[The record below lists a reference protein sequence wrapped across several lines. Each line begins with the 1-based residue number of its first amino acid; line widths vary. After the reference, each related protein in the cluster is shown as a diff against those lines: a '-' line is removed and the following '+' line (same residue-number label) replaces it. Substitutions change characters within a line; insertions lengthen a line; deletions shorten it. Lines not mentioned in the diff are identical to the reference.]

1 MNVATP
7 SRTVWSDAMAAL
19 AHSGTRE
26 QLPANGVVNLTAERR
41 MWLAETGAIDVFAV
55 EREADGRLGRRHH
68 LHTVTAPG
76 LLLGMSQSG
85 AEPSNVEM
93 LAVSR
98 GAALLALD
106 GTVLGGAAPVSST
119 VQAPLAWLLDR
130 WIEGIGGGLARNFAP
145 RSTLTAPLAPGG
157 QVMVQEGSVISGHK
171 GVVWTHITAGSG
183 HYMGIDAMAA
193 DGQAMIPLSP
203 DTWLAPADGL
213 TVTGYPTHALVVT
226 ANWWLH
232 LQAFHNSYL
241 HCLVLSLDN
250 QRKMEGWRL
259 QKRAGKIADAL
270 GVTFDRFARLVGVS
284 TETSI
289 GESPDNALAVACA
302 TVCRPLGIVIEQSPQ
317 LIRRRG
323 DDRPLTVEEV
333 ARAARIRARQVALR
347 GDWWSQD
354 LGPLLVFAG
363 DDGRPLALI
372 PAPKGGYRITD
383 PANGVEMEMDVA
395 IAESLSP
402 LGWTFYAP
410 LPDGP
415 IKAMDLLWLGLRHQ
429 KRDIA
434 VALLAGALGGFMG
447 MMLPIATA
455 SVFQTIIPG
464 HHTSQLVQVGLALV
478 VVAAATTIFKITGD
492 VALLR
497 IEGRIAGTLQ
507 AGVIDRLLRL
517 PSSFFSLYST
527 GDLAQRTLTVE
538 AVRKAMTGLVLSSFL
553 AGIFSIF
560 SFGLLFYY
568 QPMAAL
574 VAGLLLAIMLG
585 LSVWVGIRQL
595 QTLFEGEAL
604 SGNIVSLVLQ
614 LISSIQ
620 KLRMAGAEDR
630 AFVLW
635 GKTFAELRTRAAK
648 SRRIANMHATF
659 MAGWD
664 IISLAVV
671 FLVVSMAAGA
681 KLETGQFLAFVS
693 AFTMFIGALTQVSRA
708 VIQCIN
714 VKPMIDRTKPLLE
727 AIPEVDATKE
737 DPGRLTGDIEVNSVY
752 FRYDHESPRV
762 LNGLTLQIHPGQFV
776 ALVGP
781 SGCGKS
787 TLMKLLLGFEQPEA
801 GGIFLDGHDLRT
813 LDVQAVRRQIG
824 VVLQSGRVMP
834 GSIYEN
840 IKGAADA
847 TVDDAWEAARMAGLE
862 DDIRAM
868 PMGMHTMLTEGSA
881 ALSGGQVQRML
892 IARAVV
898 AKPRLLL
905 FDEATSALD
914 NRTQAIVTESLSK
927 LSVTRIA
934 IAHRLSTV
942 KDADRIY
949 VLNEGRV
956 AETGSYDELMD
967 KNGMFC
973 ELARRQL
980 T

>member
-1 MNVATP
+1 
-7 SRTVWSDAMAAL
+7 MAAL
-19 AHSGTRE
+19 IAAGTRE
-26 QLPANGVVNLTAERR
+26 PLPTNALIHLTADHRL
-41 MWLAETGAIDVFAV
+41 WLVETGTIDIFAV
-55 EREADGRLGRRHH
+55 EKDADGRLGRRHH
-68 LHTVTAPG
+68 LHSVTGPG
-76 LLLGMSQSG
+76 LMAGMNQTG
-85 AEPSNVEM
+85 AAPLDVEL

-98 GAALLALD
+98 GAALVALD
-106 GTVLGGAAPVSST
+106 AAVMGISPVAMT

-130 WIEGIGGGLARNFAP
+130 WIEGIGTGLSRNFAP
-145 RSTLTAPLAPGG
+145 RSTQTVPLPPSGRAQPPDGT
-157 QVMVQEGSVISGHK
+157 VISGHK
-171 GVVWTHITAGSG
+171 GVVWAHITGGSG
-183 HYMGIDAMAA
+183 RYMGIDDMAA
-193 DGQAMIPLSP
+193 DGRAMIPLSP
-203 DTWLAPADGL
+203 ETWLAPVENLD
-213 TVTGYPTHALVVT
+213 VTGYATTGLVIT
-226 ANWWLH
+226 AHWWRH
-232 LQAFHNSYL
+232 IQVFHDAFL
-241 HCLVLSLDN
+241 RCLSLSLDN
-250 QRKMEGWRL
+250 QRKLEGWRL

-270 GVTFDRFARLVGVS
+270 GATFDRFAQLVGVS
-284 TETSI
+284 TEVLP
-289 GESPDNALAVACA
+289 GENPDNALAVACA
-302 TVCRPLGIVIEQSPQ
+302 SACRPLGIVIEQTPQ

-323 DDRPLTVEEV
+323 DDHPLTVEEV
-333 ARAARIRARQVALR
+333 ARSARIRARQVALR
-347 GDWWSQD
+347 GEWWTQD
-354 LGPLLVFAG
+354 LGPLVAFAG
-363 DDGRPLALI
+363 DDDRPLALV
-372 PAPKGGYRITD
+372 PTSKGGYRVHD
-383 PANGVEMEMDVA
+383 PVHASEYALDTA
-395 IAESLSP
+395 LAESLASMA
-402 LGWTFYAP
+402 WTFYAP

-415 IKAMDLLWLGLRHQ
+415 VSAMDLLRLGLRHQ
-429 KRDIA
+429 TRDIA

-478 VVAAATTIFKITGD
+478 MAAAATTIFKITGD
-492 VALLR
+492 IALLR
-497 IEGRIAGTLQ
+497 IEGRIAGHLQ

-517 PSSFFSLYST
+517 PSSFFSAYST

-553 AGIFSIF
+553 AGVFSIF

-574 VAGLLLAIMLG
+574 VAALLLAVMLG
-585 LSVWVGIRQL
+585 ISVWVGAKQL
-595 QTLFEGEAL
+595 NTLFEGEAL

-614 LISSIQ
+614 LIASIQ

-635 GKTFAELRTRAAK
+635 GKNFAELRTRAAK
-648 SRRIANMHATF
+648 SRRIANIHATF

-671 FLVVSMAAGA
+671 FLVVSLAAGS

-693 AFTMFIGALTQVSRA
+693 AFTMFMSSLAQVSRA
-708 VIQCIN
+708 VIQCFN

-727 AIPEVDATKE
+727 AIPEVDATNE
-737 DPGRLTGDIEVNSVY
+737 DPGRLTGDIEVNNVY
-752 FRYDHESPRV
+752 FRYDYESPRV
-762 LNGLTLQIHPGQFV
+762 LNGLTLQVSPGQFI

-787 TLMKLLLGFEQPEA
+787 TLMKLLLGFERPEA
-801 GGIFLDGHDLRT
+801 GGIFLDGRDLRT

-847 TVDDAWEAARMAGLE
+847 TVDDAWDAARMAGLD
-862 DDIRAM
+862 DDIRTM

-949 VLNEGRV
+949 VVNKGRV
-956 AETGSYDELMD
+956 IEAGTYDELMA
-967 KNGMFC
+967 KNGVFC

>member
-1 MNVATP
+1 
-7 SRTVWSDAMAAL
+7 MAAL
-19 AHSGTRE
+19 AAAGARDV
-26 QLPANGVVNLTAERR
+26 LPANEAIRLSPDRR
-41 MWLAETGAIDVFAV
+41 LWLVESGAIDVFAV
-55 EREADGRLGRRHH
+55 EKDGEGRLGRRHH
-68 LHTVTAPG
+68 LHSVVGPG
-76 LLLGMSQSG
+76 LMAGMAQGES
-85 AEPSNVEM
+85 APADVEM
-93 LAVSR
+93 VAVSR
-98 GAALLALD
+98 GANLVTIDPAI
-106 GTVLGGAAPVSST
+106 LGASPVSAT
-119 VQAPLAWLLDR
+119 VQMPLAWLLDR
-130 WIEGIGGGLARNFAP
+130 WIEGIGAGLSRNFAP
-145 RSTLTAPLAPGG
+145 RSTQTAPLAPGG
-157 QVMVQEGSVISGHK
+157 KAAPAEGTVVSGHK
-171 GVVWTHITAGSG
+171 GVVWAYVTHGSG
-183 HYMGIDAMAA
+183 RYMGIDDMAA
-193 DGQAMIPLSP
+193 GGRAMIALSP
-203 DTWLAPADGL
+203 DTWLAPMEGL
-213 TVTGYPTHALVVT
+213 DVTGYGSPGLVMA

-232 LQAFHNSYL
+232 VQAFHDAYL
-241 HCLVLSLDN
+241 RCLGLSLEN
-250 QRKMEGWRL
+250 QRKLEGWRM

-270 GVTFDRFARLVGVS
+270 GTTFDRFTRLVGVT
-284 TETSI
+284 TEAPA

-302 TVCRPLGIVIEQSPQ
+302 AACKPLGIVVEQSPQ

-333 ARAARIRARQVALR
+333 ARSTRIRARQVALR
-347 GDWWSQD
+347 GDWWLQD
-354 LGPLLVFAG
+354 LGPLVVFAG
-363 DDGRPLALI
+363 DDDRPLALV
-372 PAPKGGYRITD
+372 PTSKGGYRVHD
-383 PANGVEMEMDVA
+383 PVKAAEYDLDTTL
-395 IAESLSP
+395 AESLSP
-402 LGWTFYAP
+402 MGWTFYAP

-415 IKAMDLLWLGLRHQ
+415 VSAMDLLRLGLRHQ

-464 HHTSQLVQVGLALV
+464 HHTSQLLQVGLALV
-478 VVAAATTIFKITGD
+478 MAAAATTIFKITGD

-497 IEGRIAGTLQ
+497 IEGRIAGQLQ

-517 PSSFFSLYST
+517 PSSFFSTYST

-574 VAGLLLAIMLG
+574 VAALLLAVMLG
-585 LSVWVGIRQL
+585 ISVWVGAKQL
-595 QTLFEGEAL
+595 KTLFEGEAL

-635 GKTFAELRTRAAK
+635 GKNFAELRTRSAK
-648 SRRIANMHATF
+648 SRRVANLHATF

-664 IISLAVV
+664 TISLAVV
-671 FLVVSMAAGA
+671 FLVVSQAAGS

-693 AFTMFIGALTQVSRA
+693 AFTMFMGSLAQVSRA
-708 VIQCIN
+708 VIQCFN

-727 AIPEVDATKE
+727 AIPEVDSTKE
-737 DPGRLTGDIEVNSVY
+737 DPGRLTGDIEVNTVY

-762 LNGLTLQIHPGQFV
+762 LNGLTLQVRPGQFI

-787 TLMKLLLGFEQPEA
+787 TLMKLLLGFERPEA

-862 DDIRAM
+862 EDVRAM

-956 AETGSYDELMD
+956 AEAGTYDELMAN
-967 KNGMFC
+967 NGVFC

>member
-1 MNVATP
+1 MEVTVTP
-7 SRTVWSDAMAAL
+7 SARSTWEDAMVILAAL
-19 AHSGTRE
+19 GRREPLPCNGMLPLTLDTR
-26 QLPANGVVNLTAERR
+26 L
-41 MWLAETGAIDVFAV
+41 WLVETGTVDVFAV
-55 EREADGRLGRRHH
+55 EKGGGERLGRRHH
-68 LHTVTAPG
+68 LHTVTGPG
-76 LLLGMSQSG
+76 LLAGFGQ
-85 AEPSNVEM
+85 AKAQPNVEI

-98 GAALLALD
+98 GATATVLD
-106 GTVLGGAAPVSST
+106 GRALGAAPASAGT
-119 VQAPLAWLLDR
+119 QIPLAWLLDR
-130 WIEGIGGGLARNFAP
+130 WVEGMGTGLVRNFAP
-145 RSTLTAPLAPGG
+145 RSAHPLPLTAGG
-157 QVMVQEGSVISGHK
+157 SVIPPEGSVVTGHK
-171 GVVWTHITAGSG
+171 GVTWAHLTAGRG
-183 HYMGIDAMAA
+183 RYMGIA
-193 DGQAMIPLSP
+193 DLASDGLSMIPLSP
-203 DTWLAPADGL
+203 ETWLAPAGDMA
-213 TVTGYPTHALVVT
+213 VTGYGSPGLLTM
-226 ANWWLH
+226 ANWWH
-232 LQAFHNSYL
+232 HIQCFHDAYL
-241 HCLVLSLDN
+241 LCLDLSLDN

-259 QKRAGKIADAL
+259 EKRAGKIADAL
-270 GVTFDRFARLVGVS
+270 SATFGRFVRLVRDFPESAG
-284 TETSI
+284 
-289 GESPDNALAVACA
+289 GEGPVNALAVACA
-302 TVCRPLGIVIEQSPQ
+302 IACRPLGITIEQSPQ

-333 ARAARIRARQVALR
+333 TRSARIRARQVALR
-347 GDWWSQD
+347 GEWWRQD
-354 LGPLLVFAG
+354 LGPLVAFA
-363 DDGRPLALI
+363 DEDGRPLAVV
-372 PAPKGGYRITD
+372 PNPKGGYRLHD
-383 PANGVEMEMDVA
+383 PARAAEGELDVA
-395 IAESLSP
+395 TAESLAP
-402 LGWTFYAP
+402 MAWTFYAP

-415 IKAMDLLWLGLRHQ
+415 LAAMDLLRLGFRHQ

-434 VALLAGALGGFMG
+434 VALIAGALGGFMG
-447 MMLPIATA
+447 MMLPIATS

-478 VVAAATTIFKITGD
+478 MAAAASTIFKITGD

-497 IEGRIAGTLQ
+497 MEGRIAGHLQ
-507 AGVIDRLLRL
+507 AGIIDRLLRL
-517 PSSFFSLYST
+517 PSSFFSAYST

-538 AVRKAMTGLVLSSFL
+538 MVRKAMTGLVLSSFL

-560 SFGLLFYY
+560 SLGLLFYY
-568 QPMAAL
+568 QPMTAL
-574 VAGLLLAIMLG
+574 VALLLLLLMLAF
-585 LSVWVGIRQL
+585 SVWVGARQL
-595 QTLFEGEAL
+595 ATLFEGEAL
-604 SGNIVSLVLQ
+604 SGNIISLVLQ

-620 KLRMAGAEDR
+620 KLRVAGAEDR

-635 GKTFAELRTRAAK
+635 GRNFAELRTRTAK
-648 SRRIANMHATF
+648 SRRIANLHATV

-664 IISLAVV
+664 ILSLAMV
-671 FLVVSMAAGA
+671 FLVVSMAAGSN
-681 KLETGQFLAFVS
+681 LETGQFLAFVA
-693 AFTMFIGALTQVSRA
+693 AFTMFMGSLTQVSRA
-708 VIQCIN
+708 VIQCFN
-714 VKPMIDRTKPLLE
+714 VKPMIDRTKPLLD
-727 AIPEVDATKE
+727 AVPEVDASKE
-737 DPGRLTGDIEVNSVY
+737 DPGRLSGDIEVNNVY

-762 LNGLTLQIHPGQFV
+762 LNGLTLQVRPGEFI

-787 TLMKLLLGFEQPEA
+787 TLMKLLLGFERPEA

-813 LDVQAVRRQIG
+813 LDVQAVRRQVG

-847 TVDDAWEAARMAGLE
+847 TVDDFWEAARMAGLE

-898 AKPRLLL
+898 SKPRLLL

-914 NRTQAIVTESLSK
+914 NRTQAIVTQSLSK

-949 VLNEGRV
+949 VLKDGRV
-956 AETGSYDELMD
+956 IEVGNYDELMA
-967 KNGMFC
+967 KNGLFS